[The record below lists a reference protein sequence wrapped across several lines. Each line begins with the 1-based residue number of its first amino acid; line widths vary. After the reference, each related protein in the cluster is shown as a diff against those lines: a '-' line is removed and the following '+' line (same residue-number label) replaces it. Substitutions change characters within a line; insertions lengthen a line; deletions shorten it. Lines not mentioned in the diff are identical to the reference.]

1 MVGTRVS
8 IPQLMAL
15 FWRFRRCCLVGGSTS
30 LEVGFEHL
38 KTSVN
43 SLCFLLVVHAPN
55 NSLLCML
62 LKSWCF
68 KTVIEKSLRHRV
80 RGSSKVQ
87 ERVHCEG
94 KTDRNGKPWT
104 VSMLALHPGNLP
116 LFSNLSCWI
125 AYHLSVN
132 LPAVRSIFAYLCF
145 HLFKLVFTVWSS
157 GDQRRA
163 RCG

>member
-1 MVGTRVS
+1 M
-8 IPQLMAL
+8 PQI
-15 FWRFRRCCLVGGSTS
+15 
-30 LEVGFEHL
+30 
-38 KTSVN
+38 N
-43 SLCFLLVVHAPN
+43 SLF
-55 NSLLCML
+55 CML

-68 KTVIEKSLRHRV
+68 MTVIEKSLRHRV

-125 AYHLSVN
+125 AYHLRVN

-163 RCG
+163 RCVWLGILSEACRGSLLGQDPSAQFNAASTTPLGFCILESAFSHHLQPLCLL

>member
-1 MVGTRVS
+1 M
-8 IPQLMAL
+8 PQI
-15 FWRFRRCCLVGGSTS
+15 
-30 LEVGFEHL
+30 
-38 KTSVN
+38 N
-43 SLCFLLVVHAPN
+43 SLF
-55 NSLLCML
+55 CML

-68 KTVIEKSLRHRV
+68 MTVIEKSLRHRV

-163 RCG
+163 RCGWLGILSEACRGSLFGQDPSAQFNAASTTPLGFCIFESAFSHHLQPLCLL